1 MKIYPIFAYQK
12 PKNKKVM
19 KKILLMIVAVLAFV
33 TVSAQPP
40 MGGQRGG
47 NRGAKTIEMLQTRLQ
62 MTPEQ
67 AKKFAPVYDGY
78 MRELRQVRK
87 DTKTYVDSFKGEEMT
102 IKVAKK
108 IMMAQLNGDKQI
120 IQVKKEYIKV
130 FVNYLTPEQ
139 LSKVFTLGQGP
150 RGPRGPRGGHGGPQG
165 SQGGPRPQ
173 TPQN

>member
-1 MKIYPIFAYQK
+1 
-12 PKNKKVM
+12 M
-19 KKILLMIVAVLAFV
+19 KKILIMLVAVLAFV
-33 TVSAQPP
+33 ATASAQPP
-40 MGGQRGG
+40 FGPPPGGQGG
-47 NRGAKTIEMLQTRLQ
+47 DRSARTIEMLQKALG
-62 MTPEQ
+62 MSPEQ
-67 AKKFAPVYDGY
+67 AKKFAPVYQGY

-150 RGPRGPRGGHGGPQG
+150 RRPRGGHPGQPGQPGVPPQG
-165 SQGGPRPQ
+165 APQGMPPFPPQ
-173 TPQN
+173 Q

>member
-150 RGPRGPRGGHGGPQG
+150 RRPRGGHGGPQG
-165 SQGGPRPQ
+165 PQGGPRPQ

>member
-1 MKIYPIFAYQK
+1 
-12 PKNKKVM
+12 M
-19 KKILLMIVAVLAFV
+19 KKILAMAIAVLAFI
-33 TVSAQPP
+33 TASAQHPFGPP
-40 MGGQRGG
+40 PGMPGGPGAHGG
-47 NRGAKTIEMLQTRLQ
+47 DRNARTIEMLQKSLS

-67 AKKFAPVYDGY
+67 AKKFAPVYQAY

-150 RGPRGPRGGHGGPQG
+150 RRPRGGHPGQPGQPGVPPQG
-165 SQGGPRPQ
+165 APQGMPPFPPQ
-173 TPQN
+173 Q

>member
-1 MKIYPIFAYQK
+1 
-12 PKNKKVM
+12 M

-87 DTKTYVDSFKGEEMT
+87 DTKTYVDSFKGEEMD
-102 IKVAKK
+102 IKTAKK
-108 IMMAQLNGDKQI
+108 IMMAQLDGDKQI

-139 LSKVFTLGQGP
+139 LAKVFTLGQGP
-150 RGPRGPRGGHGGPQG
+150 RGPRGPRGPHGAPNAPQG
-165 SQGGPRPQ
+165 VPTPPQGGF
-173 TPQN
+173 

>member
-1 MKIYPIFAYQK
+1 
-12 PKNKKVM
+12 M
-19 KKILLMIVAVLAFV
+19 KKILLMMIAVLAFA
-33 TVSAQPP
+33 TASAQPP
-40 MGGQRGG
+40 FGPPPGGFPGGPQGGRGG
-47 NRGAKTIEMLQTRLQ
+47 DRSARTVEMLQKALQ

-78 MRELRQVRK
+78 MREIRNVRQ

-150 RGPRGPRGGHGGPQG
+150 RGPRGHRGGKPVSGGQQGAPQ
-165 SQGGPRPQ
+165 R
-173 TPQN
+173 

>member
-1 MKIYPIFAYQK
+1 
-12 PKNKKVM
+12 M
-19 KKILLMIVAVLAFV
+19 KKILVMIIAVLAFI
-33 TVSAQPP
+33 TASAQPP
-40 MGGQRGG
+40 FGPPPQGVPGGKGG
-47 NRGAKTIEMLQTRLQ
+47 DRNARTIEMLQKALS

-67 AKKFAPVYDGY
+67 AKKFAPVYQAY

-139 LSKVFTLGQGP
+139 LAKVFTLGQGP
-150 RGPRGPRGGHGGPQG
+150 RRPRGGHPGHPGVPPQIA
-165 SQGGPRPQ
+165 PQ
-173 TPQN
+173 Q

>member
-1 MKIYPIFAYQK
+1 
-12 PKNKKVM
+12 M
-19 KKILLMIVAVLAFV
+19 KKILVMMIAVLAFISA
-33 TVSAQPP
+33 SAQPP
-40 MGGQRGG
+40 FGPPPPGGPGG
-47 NRGAKTIEMLQTRLQ
+47 GDRSARTIEMLQKSLN

-67 AKKFAPVYDGY
+67 AKKFAPVYQGY

-120 IQVKKEYIKV
+120 IQIKKEYIKV

-139 LSKVFTLGQGP
+139 LSKVFTIGQGP
-150 RGPRGPRGGHGGPQG
+150 RRPRGGKGGP
-165 SQGGPRPQ
+165 GGAPGDVPPPPVGAPQ
-173 TPQN
+173 Q

>member
-1 MKIYPIFAYQK
+1 
-12 PKNKKVM
+12 
-19 KKILLMIVAVLAFV
+19 MIVAVLAFV

-40 MGGQRGG
+40 QGGQRGG
-47 NRGAKTIEMLQTRLQ
+47 NRGAKTIEMLQQRLQ
-62 MTPEQ
+62 MSPEQ

-78 MRELRQVRK
+78 MREIRAVRK

-139 LSKVFTLGQGP
+139 LSMVFTLGQGP
-150 RGPRGPRGGHGGPQG
+150 RRPRGGKGGPGGHGGPGQFPPQG
-165 SQGGPRPQ
+165 APQ
-173 TPQN
+173 R

>member
-1 MKIYPIFAYQK
+1 
-12 PKNKKVM
+12 M

-40 MGGQRGG
+40 QGGQRGG
-47 NRGAKTIEMLQTRLQ
+47 NRGAKTIEMLQQRLQ
-62 MTPEQ
+62 MSPEQ

-78 MRELRQVRK
+78 MREIRAVRK

-108 IMMAQLNGDKQI
+108 IMMAQLNGDKEI
-120 IQVKKEYIKV
+120 IKVKKEYIRV

-139 LSKVFTLGQGP
+139 LAKIFTLDKGPRRPRGSRGGQGD
-150 RGPRGPRGGHGGPQG
+150 
-165 SQGGPRPQ
+165 PRPQ
-173 TPQN
+173 QPQQ

>member
-1 MKIYPIFAYQK
+1 
-12 PKNKKVM
+12 M

-150 RGPRGPRGGHGGPQG
+150 RRPRGGHGGPQG
-165 SQGGPRPQ
+165 PQGGPRPQ

>member
-1 MKIYPIFAYQK
+1 
-12 PKNKKVM
+12 M
-19 KKILLMIVAVLAFV
+19 KKILVMMIAVLAFISA
-33 TVSAQPP
+33 SAQPP
-40 MGGQRGG
+40 GGPGG
-47 NRGAKTIEMLQTRLQ
+47 PGGGDRSARTIEMLQKSLN

-67 AKKFAPVYDGY
+67 AKKFAPVYQGY

-87 DTKTYVDSFKGEEMT
+87 DTKTYVDSFKGEEMN
-102 IKVAKK
+102 IKIAKK

-130 FVNYLTPEQ
+130 FVNYLSPEQ

-165 SQGGPRPQ
+165 QPRP
-173 TPQN
+173 

>member
-1 MKIYPIFAYQK
+1 
-12 PKNKKVM
+12 M
-19 KKILLMIVAVLAFV
+19 KKILAMMIAVLAFI
-33 TVSAQPP
+33 TASAQPP
-40 MGGQRGG
+40 FGPPPGGPGGQGG
-47 NRGAKTIEMLQTRLQ
+47 DRNARTIEMLQKSLE
-62 MTPEQ
+62 MSPEQ
-67 AKKFAPVYDGY
+67 AKKFAPVYQAY

-150 RGPRGPRGGHGGPQG
+150 RRPRGGKGGPGGHGGPGQFPPQG
-165 SQGGPRPQ
+165 APQ
-173 TPQN
+173 R

>member
-1 MKIYPIFAYQK
+1 
-12 PKNKKVM
+12 M

-40 MGGQRGG
+40 QGGQRGG
-47 NRGAKTIEMLQTRLQ
+47 NRGAKTIGMLQQRLQ
-62 MTPEQ
+62 MSPEQ

-78 MRELRQVRK
+78 MREIRAVRK

-108 IMMAQLNGDKQI
+108 IMMAQLNGDKEI
-120 IQVKKEYIKV
+120 IKVKKEYIRV

-139 LSKVFTLGQGP
+139 LAKIFTLDKGP
-150 RGPRGPRGGHGGPQG
+150 RRPRGPRGGQDGPK
-165 SQGGPRPQ
+165 PQ
-173 TPQN
+173 QPQQ

>member
-1 MKIYPIFAYQK
+1 
-12 PKNKKVM
+12 M
-19 KKILLMIVAVLAFV
+19 KKILLMIVAVLAFASA
-33 TVSAQPP
+33 SAQPP
-40 MGGQRGG
+40 FGPSPGGPGGPGGRGG
-47 NRGAKTIEMLQTRLQ
+47 DRSARTIEMLQKALQ

-78 MRELRQVRK
+78 MREIRAVRK

-102 IKVAKK
+102 IKTAKK

-150 RGPRGPRGGHGGPQG
+150 RGPRGPRGGQGGPQG
-165 SQGGPRPQ
+165 QPRPQ
-173 TPQN
+173 APQQ

>member
-1 MKIYPIFAYQK
+1 
-12 PKNKKVM
+12 M
-19 KKILLMIVAVLAFV
+19 KKIILMIIAVLAFV

-40 MGGQRGG
+40 MGGPGGFPGGPRGG
-47 NRGAKTIEMLQTRLQ
+47 GDRNAKTIEMLQKALQ

-67 AKKFAPVYDGY
+67 AKNFAPVYQGY

-150 RGPRGPRGGHGGPQG
+150 RRPRGGHGGHGAPQG
-165 SQGGPRPQ
+165 APRP
-173 TPQN
+173 

>member
-1 MKIYPIFAYQK
+1 
-12 PKNKKVM
+12 M
-19 KKILLMIVAVLAFV
+19 KKILMIMVAVLAFI
-33 TVSAQPP
+33 TASAQPP
-40 MGGQRGG
+40 FGPPPGGPRPGG
-47 NRGAKTIEMLQTRLQ
+47 PGGDRSARSVEMLQKALG

-67 AKKFAPVYDGY
+67 AKEFAPVYQGY

-87 DTKTYVDSFKGEEMT
+87 DTQAYVDSFKGEEMT

-150 RGPRGPRGGHGGPQG
+150 RRPRGGKDAPGQLPPPPAG
-165 SQGGPRPQ
+165 
-173 TPQN
+173 TPQF

>member
-1 MKIYPIFAYQK
+1 
-12 PKNKKVM
+12 M
-19 KKILLMIVAVLAFV
+19 KKILVMMIAVLAFISA
-33 TVSAQPP
+33 SAQPP
-40 MGGQRGG
+40 FGPPPGGPGG
-47 NRGAKTIEMLQTRLQ
+47 PQGGGDRGARTVEMLQKSLN
-62 MTPEQ
+62 MSPEQ
-67 AKKFAPVYDGY
+67 AKKFAPVYQGY

-139 LSKVFTLGQGP
+139 LSKVFTIGQGP
-150 RGPRGPRGGHGGPQG
+150 RRPRGGKGGPGGQG
-165 SQGGPRPQ
+165 QVPPAPGAPQ
-173 TPQN
+173 Q

>member
-1 MKIYPIFAYQK
+1 
-12 PKNKKVM
+12 M
-19 KKILLMIVAVLAFV
+19 KKILVMMIAVLAFI
-33 TVSAQPP
+33 TASAQPP
-40 MGGQRGG
+40 FGPPPGGPGGQGG
-47 NRGAKTIEMLQTRLQ
+47 DRNARTIEMLQKSLE
-62 MTPEQ
+62 MSPEQ
-67 AKKFAPVYDGY
+67 AKKFAPVYQAY

-108 IMMAQLNGDKQI
+108 IMMAQLNGDKEI

-150 RGPRGPRGGHGGPQG
+150 RRPRGGKGGPGGHDGPGQFPPQG
-165 SQGGPRPQ
+165 APQ
-173 TPQN
+173 R

>member
-1 MKIYPIFAYQK
+1 
-12 PKNKKVM
+12 M
-19 KKILLMIVAVLAFV
+19 KKILLMIIAVLAFV
-33 TVSAQPP
+33 SASAQPP
-40 MGGQRGG
+40 FGPPPGGPGG
-47 NRGAKTIEMLQTRLQ
+47 PGRQGGDRNARTIEMLQKSLQ

-67 AKKFAPVYDGY
+67 AKKFAPVYQGY

-150 RGPRGPRGGHGGPQG
+150 RRPRGGHGGPQG

>member
-1 MKIYPIFAYQK
+1 
-12 PKNKKVM
+12 M
-19 KKILLMIVAVLAFV
+19 KKILVMMIAVLAFV
-33 TVSAQPP
+33 SASAQPP
-40 MGGQRGG
+40 FGPPPPGGPGEGKGDR
-47 NRGAKTIEMLQTRLQ
+47 NARTIEMVQKSLD

-67 AKKFAPVYDGY
+67 AKAFAPVYQGY

-108 IMMAQLNGDKQI
+108 IMMAQLNGDKEI

-150 RGPRGPRGGHGGPQG
+150 RRPRGGKGGP
-165 SQGGPRPQ
+165 GGPGQFPPQ
-173 TPQN
+173 GAPQH

>member
-1 MKIYPIFAYQK
+1 
-12 PKNKKVM
+12 M
-19 KKILLMIVAVLAFV
+19 KKILVMMIAVLAFISA
-33 TVSAQPP
+33 SAQPP
-40 MGGQRGG
+40 MGSQGGDRGS
-47 NRGAKTIEMLQTRLQ
+47 RTVEMLQKSLN
-62 MTPEQ
+62 MSPEQ
-67 AKKFAPVYDGY
+67 AKKFAPVYQGY

-139 LSKVFTLGQGP
+139 LAKVFTLGQGP
-150 RGPRGPRGGHGGPQG
+150 RRPRGGKGGHGAPG
-165 SQGGPRPQ
+165 Q
-173 TPQN
+173 TPSPAGAPQN

>member
-1 MKIYPIFAYQK
+1 
-12 PKNKKVM
+12 M

-33 TVSAQPP
+33 SVSAQPP
-40 MGGQRGG
+40 FGPPPGGFPGG
-47 NRGAKTIEMLQTRLQ
+47 PRSGGDRNARTIEMLQKALQ

-67 AKKFAPVYDGY
+67 AKKFAPVYQGY
-78 MRELRQVRK
+78 MREIRAVRK

-150 RGPRGPRGGHGGPQG
+150 RRPRGPRGGQPA
-165 SQGGPRPQ
+165 PPV
-173 TPQN
+173 PQN